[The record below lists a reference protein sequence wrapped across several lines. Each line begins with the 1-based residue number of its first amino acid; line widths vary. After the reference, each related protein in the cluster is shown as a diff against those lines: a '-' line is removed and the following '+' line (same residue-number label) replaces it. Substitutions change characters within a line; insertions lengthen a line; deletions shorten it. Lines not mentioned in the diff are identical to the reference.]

1 MFAYTSRL
9 YTLVLSLTL
18 TVGGMGC
25 TPKLVGPTASSG
37 YFFSF
42 DIPFSV
48 LRNER
53 AELVVHVQDAQGNPI
68 DGIPVEFQVEP
79 AWVQSASVFPSRVV
93 TTGGRART
101 IFRVSLIGVVHV
113 IARVDNTTQEKA
125 IAILHRGDTSGD
137 S

>member
-1 MFAYTSRL
+1 MFAYKSRI

-18 TVGGMGC
+18 TVGSMGC

-42 DIPFSV
+42 DIPLSV
-48 LRNER
+48 LRNES
-53 AELVVHVQDAQGNPI
+53 AELVVHVQDAQGNPV

-79 AWVQSASVFPSRVV
+79 AWVQSASVFPSRVI

-101 IFRVSLIGVVHV
+101 VFRAGLIGVVHV

>member
-1 MFAYTSRL
+1 MFAYKSRI

-18 TVGGMGC
+18 TVGSMGC

-42 DIPFSV
+42 DIPLSV
-48 LRNER
+48 LRNES
-53 AELVVHVQDAQGNPI
+53 AELIVRVQDAQGNPV

-79 AWVQSASVFPSRVV
+79 AWEQSASVFPSRVI
-93 TTGGRART
+93 TTGGRARAV
-101 IFRVSLIGVVHV
+101 FQVGLIGVVHV
-113 IARVDNTTQEKA
+113 IARVDNTAQEKA
-125 IAILHRGDTSGD
+125 IAVSHRGDTSGD

>member
-1 MFAYTSRL
+1 MLAYKARL

-18 TVGGMGC
+18 TIGGMGC
-25 TPKLVGPTASSG
+25 TLKLVGPTASSG

-42 DIPFSV
+42 DTPFSV
-48 LRNER
+48 LRNES

-79 AWVQSASVFPSRVV
+79 AWAQSASVSPSRVI

-101 IFRVSLIGVVHV
+101 VFRVGLIGVLHV
-113 IARVDNTTQEKA
+113 IARVDNTIQEKA
-125 IAILHRGDTSGD
+125 IAVSHRGDTSGD

>member
-1 MFAYTSRL
+1 MFAYKSRI

-18 TVGGMGC
+18 TVGGIGC
-25 TPKLVGPTASSG
+25 TPKLVGPTGSSG

-42 DIPFSV
+42 DAPLSI
-48 LRNER
+48 LRNES
-53 AELVVHVQDAQGNPI
+53 AELVVHVQDAQGNPV

-79 AWVQSASVFPSRVV
+79 AWVQSASVFPSRAI
-93 TTGGRART
+93 TTGGRARAV
-101 IFRVSLIGVVHV
+101 FQVGLIGVVHV

-125 IAILHRGDTSGD
+125 IAVSNRGDTSGD

>member
-1 MFAYTSRL
+1 MFAYQSRL
-9 YTLVLSLTL
+9 YTLVLSLAL

-42 DIPFSV
+42 DAPFSM
-48 LRNER
+48 LRNESV
-53 AELVVHVQDAQGNPI
+53 ELVVHVQDAQGNPV

-79 AWVQSASVFPSRVV
+79 TWVQSASVFPSRVI
-93 TTGGRART
+93 TSRGRART
-101 IFRVSLIGVVHV
+101 VFRVGLIGLVHV
-113 IARVDNTTQEKA
+113 TARVDNTTQQKA
-125 IAILHRGDTSGD
+125 IAVSNRGDTSNG

>member
-1 MFAYTSRL
+1 MFAYKSRL

-18 TVGGMGC
+18 AVGGMGC

-42 DIPFSV
+42 DVPLSI
-48 LRNER
+48 LRNES
-53 AELVVHVQDAQGNPI
+53 AELVVHVQDAQGNPV

-79 AWVQSASVFPSRVV
+79 AWEQSASVFPSRVI
-93 TTGGRART
+93 TTGGRARAV
-101 IFRVSLIGVVHV
+101 FRVGLVGVVHV

-125 IAILHRGDTSGD
+125 IAVSHRGDTSD
-137 S
+137 